1 VSAYAKLRRR
11 RQLFVDAY
19 VRLGVGADAYRELVP
34 DSKRPDQQASR
45 LLANPDVKAAVEER
59 TQLAIAR
66 AGARHVRLVEEVCTL
81 AYARLSGLRGADGK
95 PVAFKDIP
103 VALLDAAESIEF
115 ETDGR
120 VKRIRIAKTQGM
132 RMLGELMK
140 AFPQVHEH
148 QGKDGGPIET
158 KETGELSDLDRARRI
173 AFILQQGLREAAA
186 KPNTP
191 LSQNST
197 DDDDDSP
204 TAE

>member
-1 VSAYAKLRRR
+1 MSAYSKLRRR

-59 TQLAIAR
+59 TQIAITK

-81 AYARLSGLRGADGK
+81 AYARLSSLRGEDGK
-95 PVAFKDIP
+95 PLSFDKLPAD
-103 VALLDAAESIEF
+103 LLAAAESIEF
-115 ETDGR
+115 EPNGT
-120 VKRIRIAKTQGM
+120 VKRIRLAKTQGL

-173 AFILQQGLREAAA
+173 AFLLQQGLRA
-186 KPNTP
+186 NTP
-191 LSQNST
+191 LSPPA
-197 DDDDDSP
+197 DDAADPDSDTP
-204 TAE
+204 SD